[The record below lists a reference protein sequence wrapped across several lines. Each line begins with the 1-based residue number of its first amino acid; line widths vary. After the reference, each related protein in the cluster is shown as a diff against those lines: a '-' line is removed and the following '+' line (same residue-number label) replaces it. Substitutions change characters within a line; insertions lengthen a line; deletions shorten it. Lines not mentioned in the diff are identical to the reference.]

1 MNNKIEELLKD
12 RLKKE
17 LLDVI
22 EYNEL
27 YEALENDNKYK
38 YIAEHLANDELE
50 HAKVV
55 RYMID
60 DYKIELSDEYKEL
73 WNKALKCFD

>member
-27 YEALENDNKYK
+27 YEALRSDNKYK

-55 RYMID
+55 QYMID
-60 DYKIELSDEYKEL
+60 DYEIELSDEYKEL
-73 WNKALKCFD
+73 WDKALKCFN